1 MSRKTKT
8 KYVLFLFSF
17 YFLSYFLIQSV
28 IASGHNLLTSLD
40 QLIPFIPEFIWIYHT
55 FLPVI
60 ILTIIFTIEKKDLFW
75 SILLACAL
83 AIITLI
89 SFYIWLP
96 SFYPRHELLVTN
108 SSEWLVHITWLVDGA
123 HNTFPSSHVTFSWLL
138 FYFFSDSKMAAK
150 KQWMKIVFFVWAVLI
165 SFSTLFLKQHYI
177 FDVLSGMV
185 LAVICH
191 RFSKFLLFK
200 KYTLTNKESLV

>member
-1 MSRKTKT
+1 MILYYLIQFHITT
-8 KYVLFLFSF
+8 NEFSF
-17 YFLSYFLIQSV
+17 
-28 IASGHNLLTSLD
+28 LTNMD
-40 QLIPFIPEFIWIYHT
+40 KAIPFIPEFIWIYHT